1 MTARK
6 ANPFDRAPRAVQ
18 TRIAS
23 AMFDY
28 SLIALA
34 VHRNGLGEYEAALEH
49 AALELESALAEGNRW
64 IKGLPKK

>member
-1 MTARK
+1 MSAT
-6 ANPFDRAPRAVQ
+6 PYDRAPRAVQ

-34 VHRNGLGEYEAALEH
+34 VHRNGLGEYGDALEA

-64 IKGLPKK
+64 IKNLTKGEGK